1 MKKLLIADDEEGVR
15 SLVRMTLDTGA
26 YEIIEAP
33 DGETA
38 LALAREHRPD
48 LLLLDVMM
56 PKLSGFEVCQA
67 LKEDPDTAGIT
78 IVMLTARAQETDRTH
93 GEQTGADDYFTKP
106 FSPVALLRKVDEVL
120 GDGEAR

>member
-1 MKKLLIADDEEGVR
+1 MKKLLIADDEDGVR

-26 YEIIEAP
+26 YEIIEAQ
-33 DGETA
+33 DGEAA

-67 LKEDPDTAGIT
+67 LKGDPDTAGIT
-78 IVMLTARAQETDRTH
+78 IVMLTARAQEHDRTH
-93 GEQTGADDYFTKP
+93 GQETGADDYFTKP
-106 FSPVALLRKVDEVL
+106 FSPVALLRMVDEVL
-120 GDGEAR
+120 GDGDGR

>member
-1 MKKLLIADDEEGVR
+1 MKKLLIADDEDGIR

-26 YEIIEAP
+26 FEILEAK
-33 DGETA
+33 DGEAA

-67 LKEDPDTAGIT
+67 LKENPATAGIT
-78 IVMLTARAQETDRTH
+78 IVMLTARAQESDRTH
-93 GEQTGADDYFTKP
+93 GEETGADDYFTKP
-106 FSPVALLRKVDEVL
+106 FSPVALLRKVEDVL
-120 GDGEAR
+120 GERDGR